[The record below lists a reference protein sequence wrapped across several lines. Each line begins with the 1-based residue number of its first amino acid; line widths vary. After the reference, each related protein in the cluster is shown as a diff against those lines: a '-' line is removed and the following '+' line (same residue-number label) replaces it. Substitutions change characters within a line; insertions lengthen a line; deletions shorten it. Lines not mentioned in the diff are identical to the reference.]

1 MGMKRPTTLL
11 TATLI
16 GISAVAFAVLPST
29 AQNALPPIAVQEL
42 TAAEGVSVR
51 GAFTDEVAAQ
61 IRLKLDGRRTD
72 VLNLSDPSRVAV
84 ARLVVQPGAQFPW
97 HTHHGPVVVNVVEGE
112 LVYVN
117 ANDCVE
123 RPYAAGTAFIDPGRG
138 NVHTAYNRTASPTVL
153 LATFLEAPASGPLT
167 LTAGV
172 QAPADCSVSVGPHVG
187 H

>member
-1 MGMKRPTTLL
+1 MGMKRHTTLL
-11 TATLI
+11 TAALI

-29 AQNALPPIAVQEL
+29 AQDAPPPIAVQEL

-51 GAFTDEVAAQ
+51 GGFTDDVAAQ

-72 VLNLSDPSRVAV
+72 VLNLPDPSRVAV
-84 ARLVVQPGAQFPW
+84 ARIVVQPGAQFPW
-97 HTHHGPVVVNVVEGE
+97 HTHHGPVVVTVVQGE

-117 ANDCVE
+117 ANDCVQ
-123 RPYAAGTAFIDPGRG
+123 RPYAAGAAFIDPGRG
-138 NVHTAYNRTASPTVL
+138 NVHTAFNRTDSPTEL
-153 LATFLEAPASGPLT
+153 IATFLEVPASGPLT

-172 QAPADCSVSVGPHVG
+172 QAPTNCSVSVGPHTS